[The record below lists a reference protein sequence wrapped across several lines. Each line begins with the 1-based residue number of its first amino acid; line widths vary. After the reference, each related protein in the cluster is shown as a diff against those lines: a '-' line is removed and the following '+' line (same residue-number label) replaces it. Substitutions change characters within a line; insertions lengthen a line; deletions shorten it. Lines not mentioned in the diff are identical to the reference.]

1 MAALSVPLRTAAALS
16 SSGAGSRAAADPS
29 KVSCV
34 RSKGSAHF
42 GCSFPSIAA
51 SSSSNI
57 EPLRAIATQAPPAV
71 PQYSSGEKTK
81 VGINGFGRIGRLVL
95 RIATSRDDI
104 EVVAVNDP
112 FIDAKYM

>member
-51 SSSSNI
+51 SSSSARNI

-71 PQYSSGEKTK
+71 PRKLLGSANIAASSG
-81 VGINGFGRIGRLVL
+81 I
-95 RIATSRDDI
+95 
-104 EVVAVNDP
+104 
-112 FIDAKYM
+112 